1 MTDRVPALLAAHRRE
16 QRLRRLFTWAAR
28 LASLTFAVLYLY
40 FLMGLGRDDVFYL
53 LLTLG
58 SLLSGL
64 SGLVVIAYFQLPGL
78 VRALHDPAR
87 AAAAAAAIASIRA
100 ELLPRL
106 FHDLGE
112 PVDLDVSPEALV
124 RLSAPRL
131 ATFWRRFAPLYL
143 VLLLAALAAIL
154 AAVFSY
160 APPPLR

>member
-1 MTDRVPALLAAHRRE
+1 MTERALALLAAHRRE

-28 LASLTFAVLYLY
+28 VASLVFAGLYLY

-53 LLTLG
+53 WLTLG
-58 SLLSGL
+58 SVLSGL
-64 SGLVVIAYFQLPGL
+64 SGLVVIAYFQIPGL

-87 AAAAAAAIASIRA
+87 AADAGAAIASSRG

-106 FHDLGE
+106 FLDLGE
-112 PVDLDVSPEALV
+112 PVDLDASLEALV

-131 ATFWRRFAPLYL
+131 ATFWRRFAPFYL
-143 VLLLAALAAIL
+143 ILLLAALAAIL

-160 APPPLR
+160 TPEPVR